1 MEPMEVDDPGGAEAT
16 TNALKALL
24 AVLAAQRDPRVL
36 RGAVAR
42 LGPADAVVA
51 LEAALEALDR
61 GQRDAGLRLLA
72 CARGRLDRSSP
83 AVAATFSRFLAR
95 PGDAVV
101 GAAVARAFFPNVAP
115 PGAPAV
121 LDCADG
127 AERALEWLARAHDE
141 SSGLARLVA
150 DFGAAC
156 CGEDVLRVGAALDWV
171 LARLSSPRSVADPP
185 SPRVGLLVGALPLLS
200 DADGEAVGLRLMRRL
215 VGPNR
220 VDDEGLFR
228 AARAMARWPAGPAN
242 PTAPWVAALATV
254 VATSGR
260 TRALDGF
267 VLACC
272 LGASCRARNLARRPD
287 EGAERDLL
295 GGLDLVETLLA
306 ARGTPATAVAVLP
319 HLRCVLK
326 AARTPRRALAR
337 TEKLLRAI
345 LASFPGIRKDHH
357 DFFRFLRPD
366 AAKDGAA
373 AAAAAAARGAAPPP
387 KRPPG
392 RPPGLRNLGNSCY
405 VNACLR
411 ALHATA
417 ALRRLLL
424 CGPPARD
431 EAGGAPALT
440 PSKRPLD
447 ALPRVTPRLR
457 EALALLEGSDRPGLA
472 LRSLR
477 GSFRA
482 PYDGADQQDAAEFLH
497 YVLDALEDE
506 ADLGGPAV
514 VGDAAKRAAAAR
526 ELDAVFGGV
535 LETSIECERCGAVST
550 TRHGVCGKLDVC
562 VPDDGAPRKNEV
574 GCAPREPAAKPA
586 SLQDL
591 VRDQYLAEEVLEG
604 DAAYACDACAAKV
617 RATRTR
623 RFDAM
628 PAHLVVSLG
637 RFRYDAATNRRRKVA
652 TPVDAPRVLRL
663 PADGRDVAY
672 ALYAVVVHAGASPHH
687 GHYYAYATDSD
698 VAASERPPA
707 WSLFDDMDVRPVDAA
722 APSTPRSAAASPY
735 VLFYARIGG
744 GCPRAGGAPEWRAG
758 LRAFVDAD
766 NAAYGRGDDDKPGP
780 APRGPPPPPRG
791 GAGGAEP
798 FAGGGALGGHW
809 GVS

>member
-1 MEPMEVDDPGGAEAT
+1 ME
-16 TNALKALL
+16 N
-24 AVLAAQRDPRVL
+24 
-36 RGAVAR
+36 
-42 LGPADAVVA
+42 
-51 LEAALEALDR
+51 
-61 GQRDAGLRLLA
+61 
-72 CARGRLDRSSP
+72 GRDRS
-83 AVAATFSRFLAR
+83 
-95 PGDAVV
+95 
-101 GAAVARAFFPNVAP
+101 
-115 PGAPAV
+115 
-121 LDCADG
+121 
-127 AERALEWLARAHDE
+127 
-141 SSGLARLVA
+141 
-150 DFGAAC
+150 
-156 CGEDVLRVGAALDWV
+156 
-171 LARLSSPRSVADPP
+171 LSSWEFRT
-185 SPRVGLLVGALPLLS
+185 LYLP
-200 DADGEAVGLRLMRRL
+200 
-215 VGPNR
+215 
-220 VDDEGLFR
+220 
-228 AARAMARWPAGPAN
+228 
-242 PTAPWVAALATV
+242 
-254 VATSGR
+254 
-260 TRALDGF
+260 
-267 VLACC
+267 
-272 LGASCRARNLARRPD
+272 
-287 EGAERDLL
+287 
-295 GGLDLVETLLA
+295 
-306 ARGTPATAVAVLP
+306 
-319 HLRCVLK
+319 K
-326 AARTPRRALAR
+326 
-337 TEKLLRAI
+337 
-345 LASFPGIRKDHH
+345 
-357 DFFRFLRPD
+357 
-366 AAKDGAA
+366 
-373 AAAAAAARGAAPPP
+373 
-387 KRPPG
+387 
-392 RPPGLRNLGNSCY
+392 
-405 VNACLR
+405 
-411 ALHATA
+411 
-417 ALRRLLL
+417 
-424 CGPPARD
+424 
-431 EAGGAPALT
+431 
-440 PSKRPLD
+440 
-447 ALPRVTPRLR
+447 VTPRLR

-514 VGDAAKRAAAAR
+514 VGDAAKRAAATR

-591 VRDQYLAEEVLEG
+591 VRDQYLASELLEG
-604 DAAYACDACAAKV
+604 DSAYACDACAAKV

-744 GCPRAGGAPEWRAG
+744 GCPRAGGAPAWRAG

-766 NAAYGRGDDDKPGP
+766 NAAYGRGGDEPPGP
-780 APRGPPPPPRG
+780 RPGPPPPPRG

>member
-1 MEPMEVDDPGGAEAT
+1 M
-16 TNALKALL
+16 TNALVFPERLCFVKGPQSRSGHGCL
-24 AVLAAQRDPRVL
+24 RDGKVEDWLGLFYDLGAWCSFETKTL
-36 RGAVAR
+36 RGLNLITAP
-42 LGPADAVVA
+42 GKFISGG
-51 LEAALEALDR
+51 EAAIARKMQDQKYAALRAER
-61 GQRDAGLRLLA
+61 GGLRA
-72 CARGRLDRSSP
+72 EPNEFGG
-83 AVAATFSRFLAR
+83 TSRR
-95 PGDAVV
+95 
-101 GAAVARAFFPNVAP
+101 
-115 PGAPAV
+115 
-121 LDCADG
+121 
-127 AERALEWLARAHDE
+127 
-141 SSGLARLVA
+141 
-150 DFGAAC
+150 
-156 CGEDVLRVGAALDWV
+156 
-171 LARLSSPRSVADPP
+171 
-185 SPRVGLLVGALPLLS
+185 
-200 DADGEAVGLRLMRRL
+200 
-215 VGPNR
+215 
-220 VDDEGLFR
+220 
-228 AARAMARWPAGPAN
+228 
-242 PTAPWVAALATV
+242 
-254 VATSGR
+254 R
-260 TRALDGF
+260 TR
-267 VLACC
+267 
-272 LGASCRARNLARRPD
+272 R
-287 EGAERDLL
+287 EQDLL

-373 AAAAAAARGAAPPP
+373 ARGRGGPRRRRSGA
-387 KRPPG
+387 G
-392 RPPGLRNLGNSCY
+392 RPPGCGTS
-405 VNACLR
+405 ATR
-411 ALHATA
+411 ATSTRASGRSTRRRPCGGCCSAARRRATGG
-417 ALRRLLL
+417 RR
-424 CGPPARD
+424 ARPD
-431 EAGGAPALT
+431 A
-440 PSKRPLD
+440 SKRPLG

-514 VGDAAKRAAAAR
+514 VGDAAKRAAATR

-604 DAAYACDACAAKV
+604 DSAG
-617 RATRTR
+617 R
-623 RFDAM
+623 R
-628 PAHLVVSLG
+628 G
-637 RFRYDAATNRRRKVA
+637 
-652 TPVDAPRVLRL
+652 
-663 PADGRDVAY
+663 VAY

-744 GCPRAGGAPEWRAG
+744 GCPRAGGAPAWRAG

-766 NAAYGRGDDDKPGP
+766 NAAYGRGGDGDEPGP
-780 APRGPPPPPRG
+780 APGPPPPPRG

-798 FAGGGALGGHW
+798 FAGAARSGAGA
-809 GVS
+809 

>member
-1 MEPMEVDDPGGAEAT
+1 MALARGAGEPDGALGRGA
-16 TNALKALL
+16 
-24 AVLAAQRDPRVL
+24 RDGRRDVGPDARPRRVRARVL
-36 RGAVAR
+36 
-42 LGPADAVVA
+42 LGRVV
-51 LEAALEALDR
+51 
-61 GQRDAGLRLLA
+61 
-72 CARGRLDRSSP
+72 
-83 AVAATFSRFLAR
+83 
-95 PGDAVV
+95 
-101 GAAVARAFFPNVAP
+101 
-115 PGAPAV
+115 
-121 LDCADG
+121 
-127 AERALEWLARAHDE
+127 
-141 SSGLARLVA
+141 
-150 DFGAAC
+150 
-156 CGEDVLRVGAALDWV
+156 
-171 LARLSSPRSVADPP
+171 PR
-185 SPRVGLLVGALPLLS
+185 
-200 DADGEAVGLRLMRRL
+200 
-215 VGPNR
+215 
-220 VDDEGLFR
+220 
-228 AARAMARWPAGPAN
+228 
-242 PTAPWVAALATV
+242 
-254 VATSGR
+254 
-260 TRALDGF
+260 
-267 VLACC
+267 
-272 LGASCRARNLARRPD
+272 RNLARRPD

-373 AAAAAAARGAAPPP
+373 AAAAAAARGARRRAAAGPA
-387 KRPPG
+387 
-392 RPPGLRNLGNSCY
+392 GLRNLGNSCY
-405 VNACLR
+405 VNAGR
-411 ALHATA
+411 PRFEGHAA
-417 ALRRLLL
+417 A
-424 CGPPARD
+424 P
-431 EAGGAPALT
+431 
-440 PSKRPLD
+440 
-447 ALPRVTPRLR
+447 

-514 VGDAAKRAAAAR
+514 VGDAAKRAAATR

-604 DAAYACDACAAKV
+604 DSAYACDACQAKV

-637 RFRYDAATNRRRKVA
+637 RFRYDAATNRRLSRLAMSSWNSWYSRSRPGIGVSWLTEYIFREPSGPTA
-652 TPVDAPRVLRL
+652 TGP
-663 PADGRDVAY
+663 
-672 ALYAVVVHAGASPHH
+672 
-687 GHYYAYATDSD
+687 
-698 VAASERPPA
+698 
-707 WSLFDDMDVRPVDAA
+707 
-722 APSTPRSAAASPY
+722 
-735 VLFYARIGG
+735 
-744 GCPRAGGAPEWRAG
+744 GAP
-758 LRAFVDAD
+758 
-766 NAAYGRGDDDKPGP
+766 P
-780 APRGPPPPPRG
+780 
-791 GAGGAEP
+791 
-798 FAGGGALGGHW
+798 GGGA
-809 GVS
+809 